1 LSTDKQ
7 DSQIGSCIAGQTI
20 KNATKNVLKREYFK
34 KDIIINLG
42 SVDLMNEHGLR
53 KMKYDFRQLI
63 TALQNKGVYEPTVTT
78 LAPLVNR
85 SLSSFIL
92 HNHEKFNDF
101 LYNNY
106 SNVINLNGAML
117 NHHNEPDFRLYAP

>member
-1 LSTDKQ
+1 LSTDKH
-7 DSQIGSCIAGQTI
+7 DSQIGSCIADQTI
-20 KNATKNVLKREYFK
+20 SAATKNVLKREYFE

-78 LAPLVNR
+78 LAPLVNT

-101 LYNNY
+101 LHNNY
-106 SNVINLNGAML
+106 SNLIDLNGAML
-117 NHHNEPDFRLYAP
+117 NYYDEPDFSLYAP